1 MLTADAMNGFKDH
14 VKKTVSH
21 AMYKINSS
29 YYRAE
34 ITDIYVDSTG
44 KVAID
49 FTIDPTMSGTVKIA
63 EVQLYNRSG
72 KLWLTKTEN
81 TYSIHWYSMSWLP
94 KRTRIRAKLGRIW
107 RRMRRRGKS

>member
-34 ITDIYVDSTG
+34 ITDIYVD
-44 KVAID
+44 
-49 FTIDPTMSGTVKIA
+49 
-63 EVQLYNRSG
+63 RSHHERHR
-72 KLWLTKTEN
+72 KN
-81 TYSIHWYSMSWLP
+81 
-94 KRTRIRAKLGRIW
+94 
-107 RRMRRRGKS
+107 RRGAAVQPQRQVVADKNGEHYPKEHARGCVLPLYY

>member
-21 AMYKINSS
+21 AMYKIDKS

-49 FTIDPTMSGTVKIA
+49 FSIDPAMSGTVKIT
-63 EVQLYNRSG
+63 EVQLYNNSG
-72 KLWLTKTEN
+72 KLWLSKTEN
-81 TYSIHWYSMSWLP
+81 I
-94 KRTRIRAKLGRIW
+94 TR
-107 RRMRRRGKS
+107 KSTQEGVFYRFTIEITEV

>member
-49 FTIDPTMSGTVKIA
+49 FTIDKKISQPFFRFSFRFKSSFCRFPTFSLPISISV
-63 EVQLYNRSG
+63 LYQP
-72 KLWLTKTEN
+72 
-81 TYSIHWYSMSWLP
+81 LP
-94 KRTRIRAKLGRIW
+94 CFRVFFCSHLRLPP
-107 RRMRRRGKS
+107 MH

>member
-44 KVAID
+44 KVAI
-49 FTIDPTMSGTVKIA
+49 
-63 EVQLYNRSG
+63 YNRSHHERHR
-72 KLWLTKTEN
+72 KN
-81 TYSIHWYSMSWLP
+81 
-94 KRTRIRAKLGRIW
+94 
-107 RRMRRRGKS
+107 RRGAAVQPQRQVVADKNGEHYPKEHARGCVLPLYY

>member
-81 TYSIHWYSMSWLP
+81 I
-94 KRTRIRAKLGRIW
+94 TRKSTQEVCFTALLLKLQRC
-107 RRMRRRGKS
+107 RRRRQSLCMA